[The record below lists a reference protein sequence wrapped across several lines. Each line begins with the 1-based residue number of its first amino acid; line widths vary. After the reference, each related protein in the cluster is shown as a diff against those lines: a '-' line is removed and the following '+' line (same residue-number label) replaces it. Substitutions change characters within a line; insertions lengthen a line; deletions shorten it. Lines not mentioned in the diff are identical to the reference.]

1 VGRIAILEKMLK
13 KLFRIVKYMF
23 VTLTV
28 IVIGGLVYLY
38 EPHILISEVRTTGAL
53 ETIHASWGM
62 ACGEE
67 FISEIESEHTIV
79 RLKLATPE
87 GGEPLEQSVA
97 AVKDNEFVITGY
109 RYTTVRRN
117 IFSGQIEKIAGPR
130 FDVVSWHVVTPYR
143 VHDGNVDT
151 KEVSTPLGWS
161 SNGLNQKFSVSRELA
176 KGNC

>member
-1 VGRIAILEKMLK
+1 
-13 KLFRIVKYMF
+13 MF
-23 VTLTV
+23 VTLTA

-38 EPHILISEVRTTGAL
+38 EPHIVVSEVRTTGAL
-53 ETIHASWGM
+53 ETIQASWGM

-67 FISEIESEHTIV
+67 FISEIENGHAV
-79 RLKLATPE
+79 GKLKLATPE
-87 GGEPLEQSVA
+87 GGEPLEQSIA
-97 AVKDNEFVITGY
+97 AVQNNEFVITGY

-117 IFSGQIEKIAGPR
+117 VFSEQIEKIAGPR

-161 SNGLNQKFSVSRELA
+161 SNGLNTKFSVPQGLA

>member
-1 VGRIAILEKMLK
+1 MLK
-13 KLFRIVKYMF
+13 KLFLIVKYLF
-23 VTLTV
+23 VSLAT

-38 EPHILISEVRTTGAL
+38 EPHIVVSEVRTTGAV

-67 FISEIESEHTIV
+67 FISEIENENSLG
-79 RLKLATPE
+79 RLQLVTPE

-97 AVKDNEFVITGY
+97 AVQNNEFVITGY

-117 IFSGQIEKIAGPR
+117 IFSNRINQIAGPR

-143 VHDGNVDT
+143 VHDGSVDT

-161 SNGLNQKFSVSRELA
+161 SKGSNQKFSIFQGLA